1 MTKLTRRATLMAAA
15 TGLATP
21 AFLAP
26 ATAQTAPAETPPDRA
41 PYRRLKLG
49 DFTLTTLLAGTRPMA
64 DPQTIFGLNATPE
77 DFAALS
83 AAAFIPADASLNGF
97 TPTLVETGSEVVL
110 FDTGLSPEGITTA
123 LTAAGVAPEAVTLV
137 VLTHMHGD
145 HIGGLSDGATPTF
158 PNARYATGKVEY
170 DFWAG
175 AGNAGFDAKVRPLA
189 DQTTFLND
197 GDSPADGMTAILA
210 PGHTPG
216 HMAFRIDSAGESLIL
231 TADTANHYVWSL
243 ERPDWD
249 VKYDMDKAQAAA
261 TRRALF
267 GMIAA
272 ERLPFIG
279 YHMPFPG
286 VGFLEPKGDGFRFV
300 PATYQFDL

>member
-1 MTKLTRRATLMAAA
+1 MTTLTRRATLIAAA

-21 AFLAP
+21 ALISGAS
-26 ATAQTAPAETPPDRA
+26 AQTAPTETLPRV

-49 DFTLTTLLAGTRPMA
+49 DFTLTTLLAGTRPMTE
-64 DPQTIFGLNATPE
+64 PQTIFGLNATAE
-77 DFAALS
+77 EFAALS
-83 AAAFIPADASLNGF
+83 AEAFIPADASLNGF

-110 FDTGLSPEGITTA
+110 FDTGLAPEGITAA

-145 HIGGLSDGATPTF
+145 HIGGLSDGTTPTF

-170 DFWAG
+170 DYWAG
-175 AGNAGFDAKVRPLA
+175 AGNTGFDAKVRPLA
-189 DQTTFLND
+189 DQMTFLAD
-197 GDSPADGMTAILA
+197 GDSPAEGLTAIFA

-216 HMAFRIDSAGESLIL
+216 HMAFRIDSAGQNLIL

-243 ERPDWD
+243 ERPDWE
-249 VKYDMDKAQAAA
+249 VKYDMDATQAAA
-261 TRRALF
+261 TRHKLL

-286 VGFLEPKGDGFRFV
+286 VGFLEAKGEGFHFV
-300 PATYQFDL
+300 PASYQFDL